1 MKLTIGENIRNYRKK
16 NNLTQEEFA
25 DKLGVSYQ
33 SVSRWENGN
42 FYPDLELIPA
52 IAEILGV
59 TVDTLFG
66 IQEIEKEKR
75 AEHAF
80 DDLCREC
87 IKSDY
92 DANRI
97 VELIRD
103 IRRNYMESD
112 SAWRPWVDGN
122 GRAFRDPA
130 ILPEVRLMAEA
141 YLERHPMAPHVIRTM
156 AEAEDEEHLKSF
168 LEKYTTP
175 FDCSARVLLFN
186 RYGRR
191 GDTERFD
198 KERRYQLFG
207 ALEILL
213 CPYYLLTLNPQKES
227 KLAADAF
234 IENIFS
240 VIRSDA
246 ADDRPDL
253 WVADRLELGLK
264 SARRLLSQNKQ
275 DETIKKLESVV
286 KLLEDT
292 MKITTEI
299 VLPTSCRFLNGMEW
313 KAHEDWHNPKNNPDA
328 PEERMIFI
336 GTKMDDGTVR
346 CYCIYPS
353 EYYLWLHGR
362 DFETLRGRSDYEN
375 LCERVKAL
383 IVTK

>member
-16 NNLTQEEFA
+16 NDLTQEEFA
-25 DKLGVSYQ
+25 DRLGVSYQ
-33 SVSRWENGN
+33 SVSRWENGS

-75 AEHAF
+75 AEQAF
-80 DDLCREC
+80 DDLRREC

-103 IRRNYMESD
+103 IRRNYMD
-112 SAWRPWVDGN
+112 SRLAWRPWCEGN

-141 YLERHPMAPHVIRTM
+141 YFERRPMDPQAIRTM
-156 AEAEDEEHLKSF
+156 AEIEDEEHLQSF
-168 LEKYTTP
+168 LEKYTTSW
-175 FDCSARVLLFN
+175 DCSARALLFN
-186 RYGRR
+186 RYACR
-191 GDTERFD
+191 GDEEKFD
-198 KERRYQLFG
+198 EERRFQLLC

-213 CPYYLLTLNPQKES
+213 CPKYLLTLNPQKES

-253 WVADRLELGLK
+253 WVTDRLELGLK

-275 DETIKKLESVV
+275 DEAIKKLESVV

-313 KAHEDWHNPKNNPDA
+313 KAHEHWSNPQNNPDA
-328 PEERMIFI
+328 PEERLIFI
-336 GTKMDDGTVR
+336 STQMDGMCQCD
-346 CYCIYPS
+346 CIYPS
-353 EYYLWLHGR
+353 NYYRWLQSS
-362 DFETLRGRSDYEN
+362 DFEVLRGIPDFEN